1 MEELD
6 TDRDEVEEA
15 PGSAEPRSL
24 DVVYTE
30 VKDRLEVQ
38 LRQIEALDVKTG
50 QILFVAGITLGIAAA
65 AQAVAMVAVDN
76 RWIAL
81 FFSLPVLF
89 YFGCMYYALKGWVIR
104 EFFRDP
110 EPRPLRD
117 HYLFESPEFTKRRLI
132 THFISS
138 YEWNQGNIKK
148 KVYNVRIA
156 SYLLLGEVLASVVV
170 LVARVWF
177 T

>member
-6 TDRDEVEEA
+6 TERDEAGKA
-15 PGSAEPRSL
+15 PGSAEPRSIN
-24 DVVYTE
+24 VVYAE
-30 VKDRLEVQ
+30 VKERLEVQ
-38 LRQIEALDVKTG
+38 LRQIEALDLKTG

-76 RWIAL
+76 RWLAL

-89 YFGCMYYALKGWVIR
+89 YFGCMYFALRGWVIR

-117 HYLFESPEFTKRRLI
+117 HYLFESPDFTKRRLI
-132 THFISS
+132 AHFISS
-138 YEWNQGNIKK
+138 YEWNKSKINK
-148 KVYNVRIA
+148 KVHNVRIA

-177 T
+177 

>member
-1 MEELD
+1 MEQLD
-6 TDRDEVEEA
+6 TDQDKAEGS
-15 PGSAEPRSL
+15 GSAEPRSL
-24 DVVYTE
+24 DVVYSE
-30 VKDRLEVQ
+30 VKERLEVQ

-76 RWIAL
+76 QWIAL

-89 YFGCMYYALKGWVIR
+89 YFGSMYFALRGWVIR

-132 THFISS
+132 AHFISS

-148 KVYNVRIA
+148 KVRHTRIA

>member
-6 TDRDEVEEA
+6 TERNGAVEVPA
-15 PGSAEPRSL
+15 SAEPRSL
-24 DVVYTE
+24 EVVYAE
-30 VKDRLEVQ
+30 VKERLEVQ
-38 LRQIEALDVKTG
+38 MRQIEALDVKTG

-65 AQAVAMVAVDN
+65 AQAVAMSSVDN
-76 RWIAL
+76 QWIAL

-89 YFGCMYYALKGWVIR
+89 YFGSMYFAFRGWVVR

-117 HYLFESPEFTKRRLI
+117 HYLFESPDFTKRRLI
-132 THFISS
+132 AHFISS
-138 YEWNQGNIKK
+138 YEWNQGTIKK
-148 KVYNVRIA
+148 KVRHTRIA

-177 T
+177 